1 ARRLTNR
8 RLTASAEPANRRRL
22 AGADLDLLLP
32 DAEAPTRL
40 AASCGCCRR
49 IADFASSSPPPPT
62 LPPPMGML
70 FPSSSS
76 STSGCCSPASLC
88 VFRCFERCRCSSS
101 DRVNRLP
108 QNSQL
113 HTNGL
118 SPVCPAKV
126 GLQVRGLVVHLAAA
140 GDVAAVKVP
149 LAQLLPP
156 PPGPDGRPR
165 DSGRRGSA
173 GSTCRLLRL
182 PLPASL
188 LPELDDAAGG
198 CCCRRHRR
206 LRRLLSTDGRPAA
219 GRSCRSRRRGGRRRV
234 GVAEQRQ
241 EGMRLLADQRVVS
254 GRLAQIGEVLRLL
267 HLKSP
272 LACSPPAE
280 PREGGREMEEP
291 GGLECRGRLEGHA
304 TGSSHAV
311 GRAPGPARY
320 ASESGAYELRPINQ
334 SWCRVSA
341 SNTSR
346 RPAPLATKVS
356 RTRLKALTKVAWE
369 GSPPGCRDLSQSMS
383 PRKNEA
389 TMRGKRSRT
398 TAISSDISSSSS
410 SKRRSVAAD
419 DIEARW
425 EVVEAA
431 AETGVVE
438 AAAAETGAAEAGP
451 VVVSSSTETS
461 KRAAEAV
468 VKSEAVAAGAPFT
481 TPPIASSGSPGYRR
495 RVCLDSLG
503 WRGCLRC
510 RLEELVQT
518 GGKHPAPQFR
528 REFDRVAPIK
538 LWVLIEPIAQQTD
551 PPSRS
556 FNCLEIAQQDP
567 LVHVK
572 AGSSLQVRA
581 RSFELLPLWLGQVDC
596 REAVLPHSG
605 LVGVETPNFN
615 QVVFSFKYAFVPPT
629 QPESVTGPG
638 FTARLD
644 NQRDLPKFR
653 AKGVEY
659 VVHITNTEDLR
670 EVFADMLEVFKQD
683 LAGDDFMAAKFE
695 SDNMLK
701 AAHTPPVRASRMTA
715 ELLFKHIDK
724 IVQSDAT
731 VLSGNFSIRLLKAW
745 VPRGGCAL
753 ENKHLEERHAFS
765 KHYVR
770 ITNSDKRCLLRALV
784 VACAYLQF
792 VAKSI
797 TKRVW
802 HTIKANSPT
811 QTKLVAELQIEAG
824 LYTTLQTVSQA
835 GPFGDPCPEPAAS
848 GHDFGVRVYRA
859 EEANRCIFNLPGT
872 EILHLHLVEQHFN
885 VVTKLPAFFGSHHY
899 CPKCEMAYDANPPST
914 KNHKRKNKAG
924 RSRCDSVHVCGTCGY
939 LEELKVG
946 QPPEHQCG
954 YAKCP
959 VCKQYDETATH
970 ECFVT
975 PPKAKE
981 SSAPYVYYDFETY
994 VDSGKQHRVHLVT
1007 AATSCE
1013 ACPKL
1018 FPRPRCSDEGAPV
1031 QQPIRLEDALFGGR
1045 TEAFVPHAEATET
1058 VELRYRDVVSLYP
1071 TVNKFDKYPLKAESS
1086 GSPGMAEDAK
1096 AAYMASFFEREGVRL
1111 EKVEE
1116 NPGLRF
1122 VAKIFLNSLWGKFC
1136 QRDDLTSTEI
1146 VDSYEAWLQ
1155 RLTDPSIKVKS
1166 CEPIGESFMMLEY
1179 KPRFGGA
1186 GERAFKYANV
1196 PIGVFTTSH
1205 ARLRLYEALE
1215 GLGTRGR
1222 IPLLPGEYEPPGG
1235 SSLGQWTDEVPAG
1248 CRMVQFTTGGPKLYR
1263 YVVEK
1268 PDGSLYSVLK
1278 CKGIRV
1284 TPEISE
1290 REDELQEILRHGG
1303 TVRLPQAQFR
1313 RDKASCTIR
1322 TLEMDKTFQRVMT
1335 KRVYGAASRP
1345 YGFRE

>member
-1 ARRLTNR
+1 PPQDVETLY
-8 RLTASAEPANRRRL
+8 S
-22 AGADLDLLLP
+22 
-32 DAEAPTRL
+32 APTKGAPPSWR
-40 AASCGCCRR
+40 AYDR
-49 IADFASSSPPPPT
+49 IAD
-62 LPPPMGML
+62 
-70 FPSSSS
+70 
-76 STSGCCSPASLC
+76 
-88 VFRCFERCRCSSS
+88 
-101 DRVNRLP
+101 
-108 QNSQL
+108 
-113 HTNGL
+113 
-118 SPVCPAKV
+118 
-126 GLQVRGLVVHLAAA
+126 
-140 GDVAAVKVP
+140 
-149 LAQLLPP
+149 
-156 PPGPDGRPR
+156 
-165 DSGRRGSA
+165 
-173 GSTCRLLRL
+173 CRLI
-182 PLPASL
+182 P
-188 LPELDDAAGG
+188 
-198 CCCRRHRR
+198 
-206 LRRLLSTDGRPAA
+206 
-219 GRSCRSRRRGGRRRV
+219 RSW
-234 GVAEQRQ
+234 
-241 EGMRLLADQRVVS
+241 
-254 GRLAQIGEVLRLL
+254 
-267 HLKSP
+267 
-272 LACSPPAE
+272 
-280 PREGGREMEEP
+280 
-291 GGLECRGRLEGHA
+291 
-304 TGSSHAV
+304 
-311 GRAPGPARY
+311 RAPGPARY
-320 ASESGAYELRPINQ
+320 ASRVGGIRIAPHQPVLVQSLSLQHLPQISPSGNQ
-334 SWCRVSA
+334 SIK
-341 SNTSR
+341 N
-346 RPAPLATKVS
+346 PIK
-356 RTRLKALTKVAWE
+356 
-369 GSPPGCRDLSQSMS
+369 GSDKGGLGGQPPGWRDLNQSMS

-425 EVVEAA
+425 EVVEA
-431 AETGVVE
+431 E
-438 AAAAETGAAEAGP
+438 AAAAETGAVETEA
-451 VVVSSSTETS
+451 
-461 KRAAEAV
+461 AA
-468 VKSEAVAAGAPFT
+468 AAGAPFT
-481 TPPIASSGSPGYRR
+481 TPPIASSG
-495 RVCLDSLG
+495 
-503 WRGCLRC
+503 
-510 RLEELVQT
+510 
-518 GGKHPAPQFR
+518 R

-581 RSFELLPLWLGQVDC
+581 RSFELLPLWLAQVDC

-659 VVHITNTEDLR
+659 VVRITNTEDLR
-670 EVFADMLEVFKQD
+670 EVFVDMLEVFKQD
-683 LAGDDFMAAKFE
+683 LAGEDFMAAKFE

-701 AAHTPPVRASRMTA
+701 AAHTPPVRAARMTA

-770 ITNSDKRCLLRALV
+770 ITNSDKRCLLRALWF

-792 VAKSI
+792 
-797 TKRVW
+797 
-802 HTIKANSPT
+802 
-811 QTKLVAELQIEAG
+811 TKLVAELQIEAG

-835 GPFGDPCPEPAAS
+835 GPFGVDALPEAIRALNRLHP

-885 VVTKLPAFFGSHHY
+885 VVTKLPAFFGSDHY
-899 CPKCEMAYDANPPST
+899 CPKCEMAYDCAN
-914 KNHKRKNKAG
+914 A
-924 RSRCDSVHVCGTCGY
+924 
-939 LEELKVG
+939 EA
-946 QPPEHQCG
+946 QCG

-1018 FPRPRCSDEGAPV
+1018 FPRPRCSGAIAIAHNGSAYDAFLLLGALLNGLAKKKPQVIFQNSRLMYMKCDKITFKDSLNFIPIGLAQFPKALGLGTQLTKGDFPHVFQSASKLGVRGPYCSIDMYGGKKNKQHDSIADWLAKQEGQVFNFNKEYLDYCLQDTTFADWTHLFQSNTIAGLAMAVFTTKFMEPNTLGDEGAPV
-1031 QQPIRLEDALFGGR
+1031 QQPIRLEEALFGGR

-1058 VELRYRDVVSLYP
+1058 VELRYRDV
-1071 TVNKFDKYPLKAESS
+1071 LKAESS
-1086 GSPGMAEDAK
+1086 GSPGMTEDAK

-1215 GLGTRGR
+1215 GLGTRV
-1222 IPLLPGEYEPPGG
+1222 IPGLNII
-1235 SSLGQWTDEVPAG
+1235 
-1248 CRMVQFTTGGPKLYR
+1248 
-1263 YVVEK
+1263 
-1268 PDGSLYSVLK
+1268 SLYAPS
-1278 CKGIRV
+1278 
-1284 TPEISE
+1284 
-1290 REDELQEILRHGG
+1290 LR
-1303 TVRLPQAQFR
+1303 R
-1313 RDKASCTIR
+1313 
-1322 TLEMDKTFQRVMT
+1322 
-1335 KRVYGAASRP
+1335 
-1345 YGFRE
+1345 